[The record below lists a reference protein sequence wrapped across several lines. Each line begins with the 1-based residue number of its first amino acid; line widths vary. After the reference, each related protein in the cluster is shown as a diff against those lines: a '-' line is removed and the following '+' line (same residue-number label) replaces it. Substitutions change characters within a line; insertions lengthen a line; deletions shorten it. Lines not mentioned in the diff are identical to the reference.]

1 MASDE
6 HYFVVG
12 VPPTTRSIGRHHKHT
27 HTHTHT
33 RATARPDHAPGSDT
47 WEGAERPLPVH
58 DEDAGEGPLLHVKT
72 RLPKKAPATPS
83 LPRGGQKRWV
93 PELHTTDGE
102 RWAQHTAGTT
112 AQCWATSGA
121 HVAECTDHGALSMLE
136 ARPRVSWLSSQ
147 MYPSNASEAQRPSR
161 LTSGT
166 FPPVAL

>member
-27 HTHTHT
+27 HTPALPRGTTT
-33 RATARPDHAPGSDT
+33 RQATIPGRAKSARYPNTYAT
-47 WEGAERPLPVH
+47 
-58 DEDAGEGPLLHVKT
+58 GEGPHLHVKT
-72 RLPKKAPATPS
+72 RLPGKAPATPS
-83 LPRGGQKRWV
+83 LPRGGQEGEV
-93 PELHTTDGE
+93 LNYTQTDGE

-147 MYPSNASEAQRPSR
+147 M
-161 LTSGT
+161 
-166 FPPVAL
+166 